1 MKKIGM
7 FIMTFTIALFIGV
20 LFVNATE
27 EVKSS
32 MTGVQISE
40 DGIITFDEFEG
51 ADTYWLG
58 VEQGSLPAVSGDS
71 ILPRIETVCTSGFE
85 ADLCGENYSGR
96 YFIELGAYKEGNP
109 ISSRYYGW
117 VDYDGTKY
125 TLTEADG
132 IYKIFV
138 FDSNGGSGI
147 DKMYVKDGNPI
158 PRPDAPTKE
167 GQTFLGWY
175 RDKEL
180 TQKFAFDSF
189 SNWYLRLYAKWG
201 DPIEIDAVNF
211 NNITVP
217 VGGTHPD
224 AELFRTITTSTEG
237 LRIIM
242 ASWFEEGTGK
252 ELTSADTFETGKRYR
267 LSIVVDFEDGYKFK
281 DEADFWI
288 EDHATL
294 NVEPLMKDFI
304 KERNEFQFPY
314 DAIKKEESVDPTP
327 TDPEPT
333 EPVVVTPNLDG
344 FKIKSASTTNV
355 KIEWNKVDG
364 AKGYFVYAGTSAKK
378 LKKIATVKN
387 TVTSY
392 KQKKLKA
399 GTTHYYKVVA
409 YKVVKKKNKTIVSST
424 VLKTKTVPVAPKIK
438 VKSTAFDRVKI
449 SVGKVTGA
457 SNYVIERSTDK
468 KTYVVVNAFAK
479 AGNYTDTEVVTGT
492 KYYYRVSACN
502 ERCSAK
508 SKVISAKPTL
518 KAPSISVTSKTKAQ
532 VKITYKNVTGA
543 EVYEIYRSTKKNGKY
558 ELVGSENALKY
569 VDTTVKRK
577 KTYYYK
583 VRATIKVG
591 EKVVGTYS
599 KPKSV
604 KVK

>member
-1 MKKIGM
+1 MKKFGM

-27 EVKSS
+27 EVKPS

-85 ADLCGENYSGR
+85 AGLCGENYSGR

-132 IYKIFV
+132 IYRIFV
-138 FDSNGGSGI
+138 FDSNGGSGV

-175 RDKEL
+175 QDKEL

-201 DPIEIDAVNF
+201 DPIEIDAVTF

-242 ASWFEEGTGK
+242 ASWFEKGTGK
-252 ELTSADTFETGKRYR
+252 ELTSADTFETGKRYH

-294 NVEPLMKDFI
+294 PASATP
-304 KERNEFQFPY
+304 Q
-314 DAIKKEESVDPTP
+314 DA
-327 TDPEPT
+327 
-333 EPVVVTPNLDG
+333 
-344 FKIKSASTTNV
+344 
-355 KIEWNKVDG
+355 
-364 AKGYFVYAGTSAKK
+364 
-378 LKKIATVKN
+378 
-387 TVTSY
+387 
-392 KQKKLKA
+392 
-399 GTTHYYKVVA
+399 H
-409 YKVVKKKNKTIVSST
+409 
-424 VLKTKTVPVAPKIK
+424 
-438 VKSTAFDRVKI
+438 
-449 SVGKVTGA
+449 TGWA
-457 SNYVIERSTDK
+457 HW
-468 KTYVVVNAFAK
+468 
-479 AGNYTDTEVVTGT
+479 
-492 KYYYRVSACN
+492 
-502 ERCSAK
+502 
-508 SKVISAKPTL
+508 
-518 KAPSISVTSKTKAQ
+518 Q
-532 VKITYKNVTGA
+532 
-543 EVYEIYRSTKKNGKY
+543 
-558 ELVGSENALKY
+558 
-569 VDTTVKRK
+569 
-577 KTYYYK
+577 
-583 VRATIKVG
+583 
-591 EKVVGTYS
+591 
-599 KPKSV
+599 
-604 KVK
+604 